1 MASQSPTVEEM
12 LQQMLIY
19 HQATKNAIQ
28 DYLVNR
34 SNTTNVR
41 LKVERVESVELSNS
55 MAVYPAPI
63 PVQQTNPL
71 ASTSSTSDKD
81 NNESSIANP
90 DNEEDLARV
99 LDEASETPVLSKRN
113 SSIDVLVDSLNV
125 QLNRPSTSVNSI
137 NMMAGNDAKHAE
149 EFNPIHPQAL
159 YNWQVDSTRQ
169 ELYVTQPSMFI
180 VPNPLHKSYD
190 CTATLDN
197 VAHKEATTI
206 HLHSITEF
214 QAILTIEAGIG
225 LAFLAYESEYTD
237 LPFITDDEALIL
249 RDSIA
254 PINTTIRKVTMPTR
268 FPGSKLRLLNEKD
281 LQKLLT
287 NRCWQY
293 HRSAYNN
300 FDQKVDHL
308 RAFVMFVYHGYI
320 DPTKYQPFPAPIPS
334 NDPVDQ
340 LIVYSDRYY
349 PSISMHNFNDL
360 AQHYDDFVLT
370 DGIGRENEL
379 HERLERI
386 SGLNLLDSALHSDC
400 VVTSSLILQDGSS
413 IECRTLADTGCAQQ
427 CFMSEGHF
435 LKYPI
440 LQQYLVKHPTNTID
454 LATHGSTAVVSKYIS
469 VVLEIV
475 HRGKPIRCKIVIG
488 IMKGLR
494 YDLVLS
500 LVVIASHYV
509 DVLVDL
515 LNVQLNRPTFS
526 SSNSISMIISQD
538 VQQAAEFSPMQCA
551 QSPLPSLEGEDSAS
565 VERSYSEILFH
576 GPLNPQGLPLV
587 MVNLQ
592 DPDSSTADID
602 IDDSPTTSSIAAS
615 SIAASPKRSCEDMSN

>member
-1 MASQSPTVEEM
+1 M
-12 LQQMLIY
+12 
-19 HQATKNAIQ
+19 
-28 DYLVNR
+28 
-34 SNTTNVR
+34 
-41 LKVERVESVELSNS
+41 
-55 MAVYPAPI
+55 
-63 PVQQTNPL
+63 
-71 ASTSSTSDKD
+71 SSTSTRIT
-81 NNESSIANP
+81 SIKTKILLPSVPLLPLYLSTRKTYLVGLSLIRTATGVRAVL
-90 DNEEDLARV
+90 LATIMKKITEYLNSHHAGV
-99 LDEASETPVLSKRN
+99 TSSKRAVHDKTKEIVKAYN
-113 SSIDVLVDSLNV
+113 KPTSSRAPQIYSNT
-125 QLNRPSTSVNSI
+125 RPRPTSV
-137 NMMAGNDAKHAE
+137 GQGYR
-149 EFNPIHPQAL
+149 P
-159 YNWQVDSTRQ
+159 
-169 ELYVTQPSMFI
+169 
-180 VPNPLHKSYD
+180 
-190 CTATLDN
+190 
-197 VAHKEATTI
+197 
-206 HLHSITEF
+206 
-214 QAILTIEAGIG
+214 
-225 LAFLAYESEYTD
+225 
-237 LPFITDDEALIL
+237 
-249 RDSIA
+249 
-254 PINTTIRKVTMPTR
+254 TM
-268 FPGSKLRLLNEKD
+268 
-281 LQKLLT
+281 
-287 NRCWQY
+287 
-293 HRSAYNN
+293 SAMHNN
-300 FDQKVDHL
+300 
-308 RAFVMFVYHGYI
+308 
-320 DPTKYQPFPAPIPS
+320 
-334 NDPVDQ
+334 
-340 LIVYSDRYY
+340 

-515 LNVQLNRPTFS
+515 LNVQLNRPTS
-526 SSNSISMIISQD
+526 ISVNSISMMISQD
-538 VQQAAEFSPMQCA
+538 AQQAAQSSPIQCA
-551 QSPLPSLEGEDSAS
+551 HSPLALLEGEDSAS

-576 GPLNPQGLPLV
+576 DPLNPQGS
-587 MVNLQ
+587 
-592 DPDSSTADID
+592 PDSSTADID

-615 SIAASPKRSCEDMSN
+615 PQRTCEDMSN